1 MTAVRTAVI
10 CVLVPF
16 VAPAAQ
22 AVIASGTFP
31 VVTEGDAAVD
41 VTLRLAAQVD
51 INDPGAV
58 SSGTGITVMFDSTQV
73 DVTFDSTKHRNVA
86 SCGVGCVHA
95 AFAFTD
101 FRNQFLLYSAL
112 ADMVVEPAPSPTTIT
127 VSHAF
132 YFGPTAVNGAAST
145 STFIVN
151 VNDPPPA
158 EPGVGS
164 ETTAM
169 LQVAVADIA
178 AAGLAIDLVSDN
190 VNRGASDGPRA
201 QIGGRSVTGLS
212 ASVGVLPSRPPDPWS
227 EPNEA
232 QWKDGMGL
240 VPGSGFVLPLSS
252 GAGAGAGT
260 EIWGGARYS
269 DLSGEP
275 AIGGVRHSYDGDAV
289 AVHVGVSRRFASG
302 TSAGFAIGHSW
313 VDLEVSAAG
322 DDAVVKA
329 SRRLLS
335 VHPYVSLSLLQDTQ
349 LLLLAGYGDGT
360 YSAVGDEARKASMRM
375 VAARLE
381 RDWQAE
387 GFDLSGKL
395 GFLSVES
402 ELKADEDAAAQRG
415 GSFQSRVELEFSK
428 SYAPAAG
435 MTVRPYGSVGYL
447 HESGT
452 VDTDGG
458 VELGA
463 GLRGAWIAGL
473 DADISARYQLDGAKR
488 SERKLEG
495 HMSFDTGLDGRGLLL
510 DASQE
515 HSLSEEED
523 GSASLA
529 SEYTVRLGHGWGR
542 TLWRRHGV
550 LGAYVSTVEGSG
562 DGFHGPRL
570 GLSFEAMSLEL
581 VAEQG
586 FGEGRIHLNYVSN
599 F

>member
-1 MTAVRTAVI
+1 MPQPVMLSGVEDNVADGSQMVRITYATSSSESI
-10 CVLVPF
+10 FDAL
-16 VAPAAQ
+16 ARTQ
-22 AVIASGTFP
+22 SL
-31 VVTEGDAAVD
+31 VVT
-41 VTLRLAAQVD
+41 
-51 INDPGAV
+51 
-58 SSGTGITVMFDSTQV
+58 DS
-73 DVTFDSTKHRNVA
+73 
-86 SCGVGCVHA
+86 
-95 AFAFTD
+95 
-101 FRNQFLLYSAL
+101 
-112 ADMVVEPAPSPTTIT
+112 DMGGQE
-127 VSHAF
+127 
-132 YFGPTAVNGAAST
+132 
-145 STFIVN
+145 
-151 VNDPPPA
+151 
-158 EPGVGS
+158 
-164 ETTAM
+164 M

-212 ASVGVLPSRPPDPWS
+212 ASAGVPPSRSPDPWNDSDPWS
-227 EPNEA
+227 EPDDA
-232 QWKDGMGL
+232 KWQDGLGL

-322 DDAVVKA
+322 DDSVVKA
-329 SRRLLS
+329 RRRLVS
-335 VHPYVSLSLLQDTQ
+335 VHPYVSLTPFPDTR
-349 LLLLAGYGDGT
+349 LLLLAGLGDGT
-360 YSAVGDEARKASMRM
+360 LSTVGGADRKASMRM
-375 VAARLE
+375 TAARLE
-381 RDWQAE
+381 RDWRME

-402 ELKADEDAAAQRG
+402 ELKADAAGALAQRG
-415 GSFQSRVELEFSK
+415 GSLQSRVELEFSK
-428 SYAPAAG
+428 SYSPAAG

-488 SERKLEG
+488 SERKLQG
-495 HMSFDTGLDGRGLLL
+495 HMSLDPGQDRQGLLL
-510 DASQE
+510 DANQE
-515 HSLSEEED
+515 HSLSEGAD
-523 GSASLA
+523 GSTSVA

-562 DGFHGPRL
+562 GDGFHGPRL
-570 GLSFEAMSLEL
+570 GLSFEAASLEL
-581 VAEQG
+581 VVEQG
-586 FGEGRIHLNYVSN
+586 IGEGRLHLNYVSS